1 MKKSIFIFFLT
12 LLVVFSIPAYA
23 SANRENKNEEEK
35 LSFSDVKKHEKYI
48 TTTKS
53 FKIDGEILDEIPYKE
68 GEFEGKLSRQDFVD
82 IDYDKNIK
90 TYKFGGWI
98 QDKEY
103 KEVAAAFKAQSKEA
117 QFKIDKNI
125 IKEIPLGI
133 KVFSNGTYER
143 YVEIERTFAFDAD
156 LPYEIMYVEGNM
168 GGPLTR
174 QRLVSYDERWRTKTY
189 IYSGWI
195 KCLRNCPTEFK
206 KIEEEIK

>member
-35 LSFSDVKKHEKYI
+35 LSFSDIEKHEKYI

-68 GEFEGKLSRQDFVD
+68 GEFEGKLSRLEFLD

-103 KEVAAAFKAQSKEA
+103 KEVAAAFRAQSKEA
-117 QFKIDKNI
+117 QIKIDKNI

-133 KVFSNGTYER
+133 EVSPNGTYER
-143 YVEIERTFAFDAD
+143 YVEIERTFAFDVD
-156 LPYEIMYVEGNM
+156 PPYEIMYVEGNM

-174 QRLVSYDERWRTKTY
+174 QRRVSRDERWRTVTY

-206 KIEEEIK
+206 EIEEEIK

>member
-12 LLVVFSIPAYA
+12 LLLVFSIPAYA

-35 LSFSDVKKHEKYI
+35 LSFSDLEKHEKYI

-68 GEFEGKLSRQDFVD
+68 GEFEGKLSRQEFVD

-103 KEVAAAFKAQSKEA
+103 KEVASILEA
-117 QFKIDKNI
+117 QCKEDQKNTEELPMDI
-125 IKEIPLGI
+125 VKLSDG
-133 KVFSNGTYER
+133 R
-143 YVEIERTFAFDAD
+143 YQKHIEVEKTFA
-156 LPYEIMYVEGNM
+156 LEVEPPYEIEYSEGNM
-168 GGPLTR
+168 EGKLSR
-174 QRLVSYDERWRTKTY
+174 QRLVNRDEIYKTKTFVY
-189 IYSGWI
+189 GGWVDI
-195 KCLRNCPTEFK
+195 KD
-206 KIEEEIK
+206 

>member
-35 LSFSDVKKHEKYI
+35 LSFSDVEKHEKYI

-68 GEFEGKLSRQDFVD
+68 GEFEGKLSRQEFVD

-103 KEVAAAFKAQSKEA
+103 KEVVAALEAQSKEA
-117 QFKIDKNI
+117 QIKIDKNI

-133 KVFSNGTYER
+133 EVFPNGTYER
-143 YVEIERTFAFDAD
+143 HVEIERTFAFDVEP
-156 LPYEIMYVEGNM
+156 PYEIMYVEGNM

>member
-35 LSFSDVKKHEKYI
+35 LSFSDVEKHEKYI

-53 FKIDGEILDEIPYKE
+53 FKIDGEILDEISYKE
-68 GEFEGKLSRQDFVD
+68 GEFEGKLSRLEFVD
-82 IDYDKNIK
+82 IDYDKDCII
-90 TYKFGGWI
+90 YKFGGWI

-103 KEVAAAFKAQSKEA
+103 KEVASILEA
-117 QFKIDKNI
+117 QCKEDQ
-125 IKEIPLGI
+125 IKKEGNSIEEIPLEI
-133 KVFSNGTYER
+133 EELSNGTYER
-143 YVEIERTFAFDAD
+143 FVEVERTFG
-156 LPYEIMYVEGNM
+156 LTVEPPYEIMYVEGNM

-174 QRLVSYDERWRTKTY
+174 QRLVSRDERWGTKTY

-206 KIEEEIK
+206 EIEEEIK